1 MQFGRYKLDVDSLPD
16 LGEKEAKLPLPAR
29 AKRLTELNPAPH
41 QVTPIDG
48 PYHATNWRGFV
59 HGTICES
66 WTLPRAVA
74 QLVPVWLIN
83 SILDELA
90 GARVKGR
97 AHALLAIL
105 IAIVIVG
112 TLLSSSGSSVI
123 AQTSMG
129 KQAQCELSAMRDT
142 RSALAIQV
150 IRSACNWLALNGD
163 SLLNERSKN
172 YYVCLAQQLSGVRAD
187 QAARAI
193 VSACRTSYP
202 P

>member
-1 MQFGRYKLDVDSLPD
+1 
-16 LGEKEAKLPLPAR
+16 
-29 AKRLTELNPAPH
+29 
-41 QVTPIDG
+41 
-48 PYHATNWRGFV
+48 V

-66 WTLPRAVA
+66 WTLPRADA
-74 QLVPVWLIN
+74 QVVPVWLIN

-105 IAIVIVG
+105 TAIVIVG
-112 TLLSSSGSSVI
+112 TLLSSSGSVI
-123 AQTSMG
+123 AQTSMEQ
-129 KQAQCELSAMRDT
+129 QAQCELSAMRDT
-142 RSALAIQV
+142 RSAVAIQV

-172 YYVCLAQQLSGVRAD
+172 YYVFLTQQLSGVRAD
-187 QAARAI
+187 QAAQAI